1 MRNNDKEF
9 DWLCENAGIWLEMR
23 QIDTGSRS
31 RSAAAVGPER
41 AFEGESNGYGM
52 VMLRSVAVILALIW
66 LGLSTSSAA
75 LAAVQDDKTVPKEL
89 QQYIKDAQKAGLTT
103 AQIRQNVLK
112 AGWAE
117 SAVEEAL
124 KTDGGRQGYPG
135 AKGGR
140 SGCSQ
145 GGQSGDSGCAAA
157 SQSPGEPASQSPAGD
172 NSSARP
178 AAPAAAEPGNPAVT
192 PEAGTT
198 KPMSV
203 EEARSDDYLIGE
215 GDVLQVSVWGEPT
228 ASVPVATVRTDGKI
242 SMPLIKEV
250 KVAGLTPSQVEK
262 NIQEQLGKIIR
273 SPDVTVIVAQIN
285 SKKIYLTGAVK
296 REGPL
301 KFTYRMTVLQ
311 AISEAGGLTDYAKR
325 KEIYVLHTENG
336 RQYKLPFNYIAVLKG
351 EHMEQNILL
360 SPGDTIV
367 VP

>member
-1 MRNNDKEF
+1 
-9 DWLCENAGIWLEMR
+9 
-23 QIDTGSRS
+23 
-31 RSAAAVGPER
+31 
-41 AFEGESNGYGM
+41 
-52 VMLRSVAVILALIW
+52 MLRSTAVVLALIW
-66 LGLSTSSAA
+66 FGLSMSAPA
-75 LAAVQDDKTVPKEL
+75 RAAAQDDKAVPKEL
-89 QQYIKDAQKAGLTT
+89 QQYIKDAQKAGLTIP
-103 AQIRQNVLK
+103 QIRQNALK
-112 AGWAE
+112 AGWPE
-117 SAVEEAL
+117 PTVEDAL
-124 KTDGGRQGYPG
+124 KPEGAVKDTAAPKVVDTDTPKEGTPTTPPVNP
-135 AKGGR
+135 
-140 SGCSQ
+140 STT
-145 GGQSGDSGCAAA
+145 
-157 SQSPGEPASQSPAGD
+157 PPASDG
-172 NSSARP
+172 SSAKP
-178 AAPAAAEPGNPAVT
+178 ASPTAAEPGNPAVT
-192 PEAGTT
+192 PAVTPEAGRTR
-198 KPMSV
+198 PVSV

-215 GDVLQVSVWGEPT
+215 GDVLQISVWGEPT

-250 KVAGLTPSQVEK
+250 KVAGLTPAQVEK
-262 NIQEQLGKIIR
+262 NVQEQLGKIIR